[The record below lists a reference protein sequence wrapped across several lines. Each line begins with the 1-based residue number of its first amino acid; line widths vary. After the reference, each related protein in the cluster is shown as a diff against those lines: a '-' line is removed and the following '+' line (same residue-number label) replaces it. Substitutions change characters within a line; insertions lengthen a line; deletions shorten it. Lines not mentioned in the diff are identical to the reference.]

1 MPTRAFTPETPARLV
16 ARLSEAGFLGH
27 AMRPSRQGSN
37 CSGALSAFPA
47 PAHPLPLNSGVPTPP
62 RESLTL
68 EPTPSRWLDLV
79 RERRPRVP
87 AWLTP
92 SAASFRSQL
101 ALPQSPL
108 VMSGH
113 QAILWHPGI
122 LAKYIAAS
130 ACARAAGAAAAWVVV
145 DQDTPPPHELAWPR
159 RTSIN
164 SDRVL
169 IGAQRLNYAA
179 PCDHDVPAC
188 ARPTLV
194 AGTAEDDSLF
204 IDPAGAL
211 PRIRAA
217 INHAPSSPNAA
228 AQVTRAIESLL
239 PPSVAPVPA
248 FFATSI
254 ARTDFFA
261 AMVRHMRSDP
271 RRCIETY
278 NAAALAH
285 PDADIRPLDASVLE
299 LPLWH
304 ISGPLGRATR
314 RLVVAGDLEVIP
326 AHELA
331 PRALLMTALLRLA
344 ACDLFIHGTGGV
356 AYDRITGAW
365 IASWLGPDT
374 APAPTALATATLLL
388 PLDAAPPDP
397 LADEATT
404 AQLAYRDALHKPG
417 SLGDQTLESQRR
429 ALVESIAASAYRSAQ
444 REHLYRDLHRLL
456 ARHRE
461 QHAPAIEARRAAA
474 LAARRSA
481 KDRAGSIR
489 TWAFPLY
496 PESSL
501 SRLRDEIVRAFAF
514 STSAAPG
521 ATS

>member
-1 MPTRAFTPETPARLV
+1 M
-16 ARLSEAGFLGH
+16 
-27 AMRPSRQGSN
+27 
-37 CSGALSAFPA
+37 
-47 PAHPLPLNSGVPTPP
+47 PTPP
-62 RESLTL
+62 KESLTL
-68 EPTPSRWLDLV
+68 EPAPSRWPDLV

-87 AWLTP
+87 AWLAP

-101 ALPQSPL
+101 SMPDGPL

-122 LAKYIAAS
+122 LAKYIATD

-145 DQDTPPPHELAWPR
+145 DQDTPAPHEIAWPR
-159 RTSIN
+159 RASIN
-164 SDRVL
+164 SDRGL
-169 IGAQRLNYAA
+169 IGARQFDYASH
-179 PCDHDVPAC
+179 CDADVPAC

-194 AGTAEDDSLF
+194 ARTLGEDLLF

-217 INHAPSSPNAA
+217 INDAARLPNAA

-239 PPSVAPVPA
+239 PPSIAPVPP

-261 AMVRHMRSDP
+261 AVVRHMRSDP
-271 RRCIETY
+271 RRCIEAY
-278 NAAALAH
+278 NTAALAH
-285 PDADIRPLDASVLE
+285 PDADIRPLDASALE
-299 LPLWH
+299 LPLWR
-304 ISGPLGRATR
+304 ITGPLGRATR
-314 RLVVAGDLEVIP
+314 RAVAAGDLEAIP

-356 AYDRITGAW
+356 AYDRVTDAW
-365 IASWLGPDT
+365 IASWLGPD
-374 APAPTALATATLLL
+374 AVPAPTALATATLLL
-388 PLDAAPPDP
+388 PLDAAPEDP
-397 LADEATT
+397 LADEAFT
-404 AQLAYRDALHKPG
+404 AQRDYRDALHKPG

-429 ALVESIAASAYRSAQ
+429 ALVASIAASAYRSAR
-444 REHLYRDLHRLL
+444 REHLYRELHRLL

-461 QHAPAIEARRAAA
+461 QHGPAIEARRAAA
-474 LAARRSA
+474 FAARTSA

-501 SRLRDEIVRAFAF
+501 LRLRDEIVRAFAF

-521 ATS
+521 ASS